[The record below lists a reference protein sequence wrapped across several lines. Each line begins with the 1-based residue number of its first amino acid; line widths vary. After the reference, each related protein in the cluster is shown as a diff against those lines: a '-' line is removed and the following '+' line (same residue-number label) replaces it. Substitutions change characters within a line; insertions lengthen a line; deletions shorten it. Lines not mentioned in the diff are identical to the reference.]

1 MASLKTR
8 TYVCSICALTMA
20 ASVVAGCGNGSTP
33 EAGNAAQGSATP
45 AASTAPSTPAAPL
58 KISILANLQT
68 PEVPSDK
75 LEKLLEKATNADFEF
90 QWVPDGSFDE
100 KFQAALATG
109 SLPQLAYLKNSA
121 SLALFRDAIKSGQFW
136 EIGPLLKD
144 YPNLSKLDQNILR
157 NTSIEGKIYSLYQE
171 RQPARMGLIYRKDW
185 ADKVG
190 LSAPKTIDEIYN
202 MAKKFKEA
210 DLAGEGKTIPIS
222 DRNDLFYG
230 SFKTFSMFYGTP
242 NGWGE
247 QNGKLVPEFMTKG
260 YMDTLKLFKKMRD
273 EGLINQDFPVTSK
286 TDAQNLVYTGRSGM
300 YVGTLGEVKSFFDKT
315 TKNVPDAQFAVTNE
329 IQGPDGKL
337 VTWGLGGFSTV
348 VLFPKTAIK
357 TEAEL
362 KAILGVMDKFYSPE
376 VANLLKY
383 GSQELGHYTLK
394 DGKVVPSTDAKLKEK
409 DVRPYLNIALYD
421 TTNITPSFYEMP
433 EHERANNLI
442 NAAVKFMVMDPTI
455 ALDSKTFNEKG
466 ARLQEQINDAT
477 YQFILGK
484 IDEAGFQAAIK
495 KWQNDGGQQMTNE
508 FNEQYAKVK
517 K

>member
-1 MASLKTR
+1 MAFGKTR
-8 TYVCSICALTMA
+8 NYVCAICALSVA
-20 ASVVAGCGNGSTP
+20 ASVVAGCGNSNTNTTGTTG
-33 EAGNAAQGSATP
+33 EAAPTATAAPVAPVTP
-45 AASTAPSTPAAPL
+45 A

-75 LEKLLEKATNADFEF
+75 LEKLLEKATNTDFEF
-90 QWVPDGSFDE
+90 QWVPDGSYDE
-100 KFQAALATG
+100 KFQAMLATG

-121 SLALFRDAIKSGQFW
+121 SVTLFRDAIKSGQFW
-136 EIGPLLKD
+136 EIGPYLKEF
-144 YPNLSKLDQNILR
+144 PNLSKLDQNILN

-185 ADKVG
+185 ADKLG

-210 DLAGEGKTIPIS
+210 DLAGGGKTIPIS

-230 SFKTFSMFYGTP
+230 AFKTFSMFYGTP
-242 NGWGE
+242 NGWGVE
-247 QNGKLVPEFMTKG
+247 NGKLTPEFMTKG
-260 YMDTLKLFKKMRD
+260 YMDTLKLFKKMRE

-286 TDAQNLVYTGRSGM
+286 TDSQNLVYTGRSGM

-315 TKNVPDAQFAVTNE
+315 TKNVPEAQFAVTNE

-337 VTWGLGGFSTV
+337 VTWGLGGYSTI

-362 KAILGVMDKFYSPE
+362 KGILGVMDKFYSPE

-421 TTNITPSFYEMP
+421 TTNITPSYYEMP
-433 EHERANNLI
+433 EHERANDLI

-455 ALDSKTFNEKG
+455 SLDSKTFNEKG
-466 ARLQEQINDAT
+466 ARLQEQIKDAT

-484 IDEAGFQAAIK
+484 LDEAGFQAAIEKWK
-495 KWQNDGGQQMTNE
+495 KDGGQQIIDE
-508 FNEQYAKVK
+508 YNEQYAKIK